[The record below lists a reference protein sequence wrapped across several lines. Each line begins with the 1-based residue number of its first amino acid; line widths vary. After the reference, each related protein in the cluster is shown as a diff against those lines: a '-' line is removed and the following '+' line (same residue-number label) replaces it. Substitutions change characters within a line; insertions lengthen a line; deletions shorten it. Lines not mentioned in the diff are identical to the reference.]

1 LEKIVIRLL
10 GTSIYRWLDSAPI
23 ADSLDRRNAP
33 VMQLLLLFIG
43 ILLPLNWAYHL
54 LVVRISHWPG
64 RDALFTA
71 DMATAAIAL
80 AGVCLIRRGRFG
92 LAVRLLLGALLLTAA
107 ITAVAIG
114 FAMLMYDQSNV
125 VLSLIIGGLIM
136 GRRTLWTIFAV
147 QLAIFAIGM
156 TIDAVHLV
164 KMGKPGLPAFGN
176 GPSIVLTYLV
186 ITGVI
191 DRCVSALR
199 ESLQESNARGQQ
211 LQREMA
217 ERERT
222 QAKLLHAQKMEAVGR
237 VASGVAHDFENVIG
251 VILGFSTRRERLADS
266 GTPALLDAL
275 EGVELA
281 ARRASAISRK
291 LLSFSRNDVPT
302 PETFDAALTLHEL
315 APMLRQLFGH
325 GIRLR
330 MEDASARALRV
341 RLDRG
346 QFELMVLNIAANARD
361 AMDNEGVFT
370 ITMGSDA
377 EERFAVIQLIDNGC
391 GMSDDVRARI
401 FEPFYTTKPPGEG
414 TGLGLSVVRDLI
426 EEANG
431 EIEAIDTPG
440 KGATFVI
447 RLPLVG

>member
-1 LEKIVIRLL
+1 
-10 GTSIYRWLDSAPI
+10 
-23 ADSLDRRNAP
+23 
-33 VMQLLLLFIG
+33 MQLLLLFIG

-54 LVVRISHWPG
+54 LVVRISHWQG
-64 RDALFTA
+64 RDALFAA
-71 DMATAAIAL
+71 DMATSAVAL
-80 AGVCLIRRGRFG
+80 GGVWLIRRGRFG
-92 LAVRLLLGALLLTAA
+92 LAIRLLLAALLLTAA
-107 ITAVAIG
+107 MTATVIG

-136 GRRTLWTIFAV
+136 GRRTLWAIFAT
-147 QLAIFAIGM
+147 QLAIFAVGM
-156 TIDAVHLV
+156 TVDAIHLAT
-164 KMGKPGLPAFGN
+164 MGKPALGAFGN

-186 ITGVI
+186 ITVVI

-237 VASGVAHDFENVIG
+237 VASGVAHDFQNIIG
-251 VILGFSTRRERLADS
+251 VILGFSTRRERLADT
-266 GTPALLDAL
+266 GAPALLDAL

-315 APMLRQLFGH
+315 SPMLRQLFGH
-325 GIRLR
+325 SVRLR
-330 MEDASARALRV
+330 IEDAAARVLRV
-341 RLDRG
+341 RMDRG

-361 AMDNEGVFT
+361 AMRDGGVFT
-370 ITMGSDA
+370 ITMDSDA
-377 EERFAVIQLIDNGC
+377 NERFAVIQLIDNGG
-391 GMSDDVRARI
+391 GMDEDVRARI
-401 FEPFYTTKPPGEG
+401 FEPFYTTKAPGEG
-414 TGLGLSVVRDLI
+414 TGLGLSVVRDLV

-431 EIEAIDTPG
+431 EIEANSTPG
-440 KGATFVI
+440 QGTTFVL

>member
-1 LEKIVIRLL
+1 
-10 GTSIYRWLDSAPI
+10 
-23 ADSLDRRNAP
+23 
-33 VMQLLLLFIG
+33 MQLLLLFIG

-64 RDALFTA
+64 RDALFAA
-71 DMATAAIAL
+71 DMATSVVAL
-80 AGVCLIRRGRFG
+80 GGVWLIRRGRFG
-92 LAVRLLLGALLLTAA
+92 LAIRLLLGALLLTAA
-107 ITAVAIG
+107 MTAAVIG

-136 GRRTLWTIFAV
+136 GRRTLWTIFAT
-147 QLAIFAIGM
+147 QLTIFAVGM
-156 TIDAVHLV
+156 TVDAIHL
-164 KMGKPGLPAFGN
+164 MERDKPALSAFGN
-176 GPSIVLTYLV
+176 GPSVVLAYLV
-186 ITGVI
+186 ITVVI

-217 ERERT
+217 ERERA

-251 VILGFSTRRERLADS
+251 VILGFSTRRERLADA
-266 GTPALLDAL
+266 GAPALLDAL

-302 PETFDAALTLHEL
+302 PETFDVALTLHEL
-315 APMLRQLFGH
+315 APMLRQLFGR
-325 GIRLR
+325 GIRLCI
-330 MEDASARALRV
+330 EDASARALRI
-341 RLDRG
+341 RMDRG

-361 AMDNEGVFT
+361 AMSREGIFT
-370 ITMGSDA
+370 ITMDGDA
-377 EERFAVIQLIDNGC
+377 EERFAVIQLIDNGS
-391 GMSDDVRARI
+391 GMSDDVRMRI
-401 FEPFYTTKPPGEG
+401 FEPFYTTKAPGEG
-414 TGLGLSVVRDLI
+414 TGLGLSVVHDLI

-431 EIEAIDTPG
+431 QIEVISAPERG
-440 KGATFVI
+440 STFVI

>member
-1 LEKIVIRLL
+1 MIRRL
-10 GTSIYRWLDSAPI
+10 GTSIYHWLDRAPV
-23 ADSLDRRNAP
+23 ADPLDRRNAP

-64 RDALFTA
+64 RDALFAA
-71 DMATAAIAL
+71 DMATSAIAL
-80 AGVCLIRRGRFG
+80 GGVWLIRQGRFG
-92 LAVRLLLGALLLTAA
+92 LAIRLLLGALLLTAT

-114 FAMLMYDQSNV
+114 FAMLMFDQSNV
-125 VLSLIIGGLIM
+125 VLSLIVGGLII

-156 TIDAVHLV
+156 TVDAIHLA
-164 KMGKPGLPAFGN
+164 KIGKPMLRAFGN

-186 ITGVI
+186 ITVVI

-237 VASGVAHDFENVIG
+237 VASGVAHDFENIIG

-330 MEDASARALRV
+330 MEDASARALCV
-341 RLDRG
+341 HMDRG

-361 AMDNEGVFT
+361 AMSHEGIFT
-370 ITMGSDA
+370 ITMDSDA
-377 EERFAVIQLIDNGC
+377 DERFAVIQLIDNGS
-391 GMSDDVRARI
+391 GMTDGVLAHI
-401 FEPFYTTKPPGEG
+401 FEPFYTTKAPGEG

-426 EEANG
+426 EEALG
-431 EIEAIDTPG
+431 QIEVISSPG
-440 KGATFVI
+440 RGTTFVI
-447 RLPLVG
+447 RLPLAG

>member
-1 LEKIVIRLL
+1 MIRRL
-10 GTSIYRWLDSAPI
+10 GTSIYRWLDGAPV
-23 ADSLDRRNAP
+23 ADPLDRRNAP

-64 RDALFTA
+64 RDALFAA
-71 DMATAAIAL
+71 DMATSAIAL
-80 AGVCLIRRGRFG
+80 GGVWLIRRGRFG
-92 LAVRLLLGALLLTAA
+92 LAIRLLLGALLLTAA
-107 ITAVAIG
+107 MTATVIG

-136 GRRTLWTIFAV
+136 GRRTLWTIFAT
-147 QLAIFAIGM
+147 QLAIFAVGM
-156 TIDAVHLV
+156 TVDAIHLV
-164 KMGKPGLPAFGN
+164 KMGKPALSAFGN

-186 ITGVI
+186 ITVVI

-217 ERERT
+217 ERERA

-237 VASGVAHDFENVIG
+237 VASGVAHDFENIIG
-251 VILGFSTRRERLADS
+251 VILGFSARRERLADA
-266 GTPALLDAL
+266 GAPALLDAL

-315 APMLRQLFGH
+315 TPMLRQLFGH

-330 MEDASARALRV
+330 IEDAAARVLRV
-341 RLDRG
+341 RMDRG

-361 AMDNEGVFT
+361 AMRHGGVFA
-370 ITMGSDA
+370 ITMDSDA
-377 EERFAVIQLIDNGC
+377 NERFAVIQLIDNGS
-391 GMSDDVRARI
+391 GMDDGVRARI
-401 FEPFYTTKPPGEG
+401 FEPFYTTKAPGEG
-414 TGLGLSVVRDLI
+414 TGLGLSVVRDLV

-431 EIEAIDTPG
+431 EIEANSTPG
-440 KGATFVI
+440 QGTTFVL

>member
-1 LEKIVIRLL
+1 MIRRL
-10 GTSIYRWLDSAPI
+10 GTSIYRWLDGAPI
-23 ADSLDRRNAP
+23 ADPLDRRNAP

-54 LVVRISHWPG
+54 LVVRISHWQG
-64 RDALFTA
+64 RDALFAA
-71 DMATAAIAL
+71 DMATSAVAL
-80 AGVCLIRRGRFG
+80 GGVWLIRRGRFG
-92 LAVRLLLGALLLTAA
+92 LAIRLLLAALLLTAA
-107 ITAVAIG
+107 MTATVIG

-136 GRRTLWTIFAV
+136 GRRTLWAIFAT
-147 QLAIFAIGM
+147 QLAIFAVGM
-156 TIDAVHLV
+156 TVDAIHLAT
-164 KMGKPGLPAFGN
+164 MGKPALGAFGN

-186 ITGVI
+186 ITVVI

-237 VASGVAHDFENVIG
+237 VASGVAHDFQNIIG
-251 VILGFSTRRERLADS
+251 VILGFSTRRERLADT
-266 GTPALLDAL
+266 GAPALLDAL

-315 APMLRQLFGH
+315 SPMLRQLFGH
-325 GIRLR
+325 SVRLR
-330 MEDASARALRV
+330 IEDAAARVLRV
-341 RLDRG
+341 RMDRG

-361 AMDNEGVFT
+361 AMRDGGVFT
-370 ITMGSDA
+370 ITMDSDA
-377 EERFAVIQLIDNGC
+377 NERFAVIQLIDNGG
-391 GMSDDVRARI
+391 GMDEDVRARI
-401 FEPFYTTKPPGEG
+401 FEPFYTTKAPGEG
-414 TGLGLSVVRDLI
+414 TGLGLSVVRDLV

-431 EIEAIDTPG
+431 EIEANSTPG
-440 KGATFVI
+440 QGTTFVL